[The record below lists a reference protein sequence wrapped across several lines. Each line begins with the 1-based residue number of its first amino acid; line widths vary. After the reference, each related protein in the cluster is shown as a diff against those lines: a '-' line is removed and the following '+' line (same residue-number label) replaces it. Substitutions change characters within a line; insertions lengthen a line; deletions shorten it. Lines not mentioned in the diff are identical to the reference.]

1 MQPLEPLETTADSI
15 GNQINVLNI
24 QLQNEQDPRKNKQ
37 PNSYFTIFEWEQT
50 GLSGQILRF
59 LAYQQEFPALHNF

>member
-1 MQPLEPLETTADSI
+1 MVLLTTAESI
-15 GNQINVLNI
+15 GNQINVLTI
-24 QLQNEQDPRKNKQ
+24 QLQNEQDPRKKKQ
-37 PNSYFTIFEWEQT
+37 PNSYFIIFEWEQT